1 MKKMAVTWV
10 DKNESFFK
18 RTHNRS
24 SDVATHGSSYGS
36 SSFDIDMARATTTRL
51 LQQQQ

>member
-18 RTHNRS
+18 RTHKTKQNISKRG
-24 SDVATHGSSYGS
+24 HRKGLIPHHEQLSSYQS
-36 SSFDIDMARATTTRL
+36 YQLR
-51 LQQQQ
+51 

>member
-18 RTHNRS
+18 RTHNS
-24 SDVATHGSSYGS
+24 ASEKPEESAEAELG
-36 SSFDIDMARATTTRL
+36 
-51 LQQQQ
+51 